1 MSENRQIN
9 SNLRNALSNLAQE
22 ARNLLDNYDDISS
35 SAIER
40 QLLHSTPTNNI
51 APVRES
57 ARGTNVPN
65 TVAVSSNTS
74 NIYITHHLVANR
86 PSYSLNQSASNVSSI
101 NTSPNTS
108 INTGG
113 SRSHRRSEDV
123 PATLRRSFPTLA
135 SKRSSKSFR
144 KPPEKKTRK
153 STIVYKDLILL
164 ATATT
169 STVPTHQTRCQLEN
183 NGFVI
188 HGCPID
194 KSW

>member
-9 SNLRNALSNLAQE
+9 SNLRNALSNFAQE

-74 NIYITHHLVANR
+74 NIYITHH
-86 PSYSLNQSASNVSSI
+86 S
-101 NTSPNTS
+101 
-108 INTGG
+108 G
-113 SRSHRRSEDV
+113 
-123 PATLRRSFPTLA
+123 
-135 SKRSSKSFR
+135 
-144 KPPEKKTRK
+144 K
-153 STIVYKDLILL
+153 ST
-164 ATATT
+164 
-169 STVPTHQTRCQLEN
+169 
-183 NGFVI
+183 
-188 HGCPID
+188 
-194 KSW
+194 